1 MMAFLTMLQAMMA
14 GGGGLDHEGLSKVI
28 PCKRSSGVSCP
39 CSSFVLGFGRFKGK
53 NLEELP
59 RSYVQWMAGSVSDK
73 PDVIKAVNCFLGHV
87 NEGEKGRTKNSYE
100 RKDSLNRSA
109 VRVDVWR
116 EGQGNERLPLG
127 GSPTKRDEEERR
139 EIKEKGDEAEWR
151 CLDENS
157 SKTTCKQSAT
167 FSLSLSDW
175 SHRWGLDEQVASVFL
190 KRGISSLFEWQVECI
205 NTSGILH
212 GRNLVLSAP
221 TSAGKTLVSDVLL
234 LRNIARAMQTEST
247 RAKAM
252 LVLPYVSLAQEKTL
266 SLKPMASALNIKV
279 TGFYA
284 GKGGPFAGTEPEIAV
299 CTIEKANSLVNR
311 LMEENRQDVLAL
323 VVVDEAHL
331 ISDEQ
336 RGFLLELLLAKI
348 LASTQAQVLCMS
360 ATISNPEDLASWL
373 NASVYKT
380 NFRPI
385 DLAEYIFVNGNVLPA
400 NLLSDDKCNSIPF
413 SLARRRVGPIFGMK
427 DPDLVGALAF
437 EAMKNGQ
444 STLIFCSSKSATES
458 CAKFLAGLFGQRE
471 NRRIAV
477 RVSDEVAEKRLMIL
491 EELAR
496 CEGGLDPSLKATIP
510 QGAAFHHAGLTLEER
525 TILENGFRAGIILV
539 LAATSTL
546 AAGVNLPASRVIL
559 RSPHVGMETLDSMRY
574 KQMSGRAGRT
584 GLESMGESYL
594 MIKST
599 QWALAKSVMLAP
611 LPQLTSCLL
620 SAGHGILRRMILEAV
635 VHGLA
640 PSLESLKTFMRKTLL
655 FVQDKDMFKHLR
667 GALDW
672 LERKDFL
679 SLKQPQVLDIDNS
692 TCESVFVEAT
702 ALGQAT
708 VSSGLAP
715 EQGLQ
720 VYADLS
726 IARKGLVLSDEAHLL
741 FLLTPVYHGIQ
752 PSYKRYLDM
761 VKDLPAEIQTIAQA
775 VGVDED
781 LLAWSARQEAYGVL
795 WPQGTVP
802 PKYKDKMN
810 VSSNTS
816 NVLIRRVEIL
826 ERFWVTLML
835 RDLILEAPIQ
845 DVCSR
850 YKMSRGTVQT
860 LQGLASTFS
869 GQVSIFCSKL
879 HWWQL
884 QVLCSSFQE
893 RLEVG
898 GQPDII
904 SLARI
909 PHVKNVRARAL
920 FNAGLMSVSALSMS
934 LRLPQDHKR

>member
-1 MMAFLTMLQAMMA
+1 M
-14 GGGGLDHEGLSKVI
+14 
-28 PCKRSSGVSCP
+28 
-39 CSSFVLGFGRFKGK
+39 FKGK
-53 NLEELP
+53 RLEDLP
-59 RSYVQWMAGSVSDK
+59 RSYVQWMAGTVSDK
-73 PDVIKAVNCFLGHV
+73 PDVVRAVNCFLGHLR
-87 NEGEKGRTKNSYE
+87 EGENGRGKNASE
-100 RKDSLNRSA
+100 RRTSFITSFVQTDVPSEVKVPVTRPVPPEEKIAHGGTQEKRNQDEERRGKEQTDQKSCNRSA
-109 VRVDVWR
+109 AI
-116 EGQGNERLPLG
+116 
-127 GSPTKRDEEERR
+127 T
-139 EIKEKGDEAEWR
+139 
-151 CLDENS
+151 
-157 SKTTCKQSAT
+157 
-167 FSLSLSDW
+167 LSLSDW
-175 SHRWGLDEQVASVFL
+175 SQRWGLGDEVSSVFL
-190 KRGISSLFEWQVECI
+190 KRGISSLFEWQVDCI
-205 NTSGILH
+205 NSSGILQ
-212 GRNLVLSAP
+212 GGNLVLSAP
-221 TSAGKTLVSDVLL
+221 TSAGKTLVSDILI
-234 LRNIARAMQTEST
+234 LRNLVRAMQRETG
-247 RAKAM
+247 RAKAL

-266 SLKPMASALNIKV
+266 SLKHTASPLNIKV

-284 GKGGPFAGTEPEIAV
+284 GKGGPFAGTEAEIAV

-311 LMEENRQDVLAL
+311 LIEESRQASLQWSFRAPDV
-323 VVVDEAHL
+323 
-331 ISDEQ
+331 
-336 RGFLLELLLAKI
+336 K
-348 LASTQAQVLCMS
+348 VLCMS

-380 NFRPI
+380 EFRPI
-385 DLAEYIFVNGNVLPA
+385 ELAEYIFVNGNVLPA
-400 NLLSDDKCNSIPF
+400 KLLRDDKCNSIPF
-413 SLARRRVGPIFGMK
+413 SLAQRRVGPTFGLK
-427 DPDLVGALAF
+427 DPDLVGALAY
-437 EAMKNGQ
+437 EAIRTSQ

-458 CAKFLAGLFGQRE
+458 CAKFLAGLFAPKEDKR
-471 NRRIAV
+471 NPV
-477 RVSDEVAEKRLMIL
+477 RVSDELVEKRAAIL

-510 QGAAFHHAGLTLEER
+510 HGAAFHHAGLTLEER
-525 TILENGFRAGIILV
+525 TILENGFRAGTIPV

-559 RSPHVGMETLDSMRY
+559 RSPNVGMETLDPMRY

-584 GLESMGESYL
+584 GLETMGESYL
-594 MIKST
+594 MIKSS

-611 LPQLTSCLL
+611 MPQLTSCLL
-620 SAGHGILRRMILEAV
+620 SSGHGILRRMILEAV

-640 PSLESLKTFMRKTLL
+640 LSLDSLKNFMKKTLL
-655 FVQDKDMFKHLR
+655 FVQDKDIFKHLR
-667 GALDW
+667 GSLEW

-679 SLKQPQVLDIDNS
+679 RIKRPEVFSDSEEK
-692 TCESVFVEAT
+692 CESVFVEAT

-726 IARKGLVLSDEAHLL
+726 IARQGLVLSDEAHLL

-752 PSYKRYLDM
+752 PSYKRYVDM
-761 VKDLPAEIQTIAQA
+761 IKGLPAELRAIAQA

-781 LLAWSARQEAYGVL
+781 LLAWSARQEASGVL
-795 WPQGTVP
+795 WQQGTVP
-802 PKYKDKMN
+802 PKYKDKN
-810 VSSNTS
+810 NQTS
-816 NVLIRRVEIL
+816 NSSHLLLRRVEIL

-920 FNAGLMSVSALSMS
+920 FNAGITSVEALAAAEEEHIVEA
-934 LRLPQDHKR
+934 LRCVMPFRLHGQTPEKVIKIERGIAKKVIQGAKEYLLEHQQTYL